1 MPDMNYWLMKTEPGT
16 YSFSD
21 LLKDKKTNWDG
32 VRNFQARNNL
42 KAMKKGDMVF
52 IYHSMD
58 DKAVVGIGKISKEHF
73 TDPRDKDWVAV
84 EVAAGKQLKNPVT
97 LAQIKADK
105 RLSDMVLVRNSRLSV
120 QPVRK
125 EEFDTVLAL
134 SEGE

>member
-1 MPDMNYWLMKTEPGT
+1 MNYWLMKTEPGT

-21 LLKDKKTNWDG
+21 LLKDKKTTWDG

-58 DKAVVGIGKISKEHF
+58 DKAVVGIGKILKENF
-73 TDPRDKDWVAV
+73 PDPRDKDWISV
-84 EVAAGKQLKNPVT
+84 EVAAGKELKNPVT

-125 EEFDTVLAL
+125 EEFDIILAL